1 MLNEILKSEYPNKF
15 NVDVL
20 YHYTSGAVVDIF
32 AQSGSHLYCTKASE
46 LNDESEFRIG
56 LDRGI
61 EYIQQHFSVGEVK
74 SVKATLEE
82 GETKKLWIPWIMSFS
97 SEGDDLNQ
105 WKGYVDQKKGGYA
118 VGFNRQALEMVIERK
133 TIQWQELTK
142 LNGEPSPYVMYLF
155 PCFYNGCDDIDKL
168 LDILFGTI
176 LSDYMRLQVSYP
188 ASEGLKRVAT
198 IISLLYL
205 FAGIYKHEAYKDERE
220 TRIVLQNNTEIP
232 AGEICVI
239 GDKQRIS
246 VPGIPELIT
255 IKNCIKSICSSL
267 HGDRQVHELHLKE
280 LSQKLGRSVDMM
292 KSEIPYRG

>member
-1 MLNEILKSEYPNKF
+1 MLNEILKKEYPNKF
-15 NVDVL
+15 NADVL

-32 AQSGSHLYCTKASE
+32 AQSGSYLYCTKASE
-46 LNDESEFRIG
+46 LNDESEFQIG
-56 LDRGI
+56 LDRGL
-61 EYIQQHFSVGEVK
+61 EYIKHKFSAGVLK
-74 SVKATLEE
+74 SVKDTLTV
-82 GETKKLWIPWIMSFS
+82 GKAKALWAPWIMSFS

-168 LDILFGTI
+168 LDILFETI
-176 LSDYMRLQVSYP
+176 LSDYMKLQALYP
-188 ASEGLKRVAT
+188 APEGLKRIAT

-220 TRIVLQNNTEIP
+220 TRIVLQNNAEIP

-239 GDKQRIS
+239 GGKQRIP

-255 IKNCIKSICSSL
+255 IKNCIKSVCSSP
-267 HGDRQVHELHLKE
+267 HGDRQAHDLHLKE
-280 LSQKLGRSVDMM
+280 LSNKLGRGVDMRAS
-292 KSEIPYRG
+292 KIPYRG